1 MNKETLEKLQDL
13 RFPQYVDDVL
23 IPNPTLSELIS
34 ACGRS
39 FRYLILHTQH
49 TKKLVKPWEAVP
61 NKKLRPTKKA
71 KNGETPEEAVAQLW
85 IELVTKK

>member
-1 MNKETLEKLQDL
+1 MNETTLKQLKAL
-13 RFPQYVDDVL
+13 NFPQYADGTIIL
-23 IPNPTLSELIS
+23 NPTLSELIS
-34 ACGRS
+34 ACGQG
-39 FRYLILHTQH
+39 FRNLILHTQF
-49 TKKLVKPWEAVP
+49 TKKLSKPWEAVP